1 MANLTQIL
9 KATDILKQSYGSQIK
24 IGSASGNSG
33 PRAASDL
40 LVQNYSKERNSGI
53 YTGQPSYSG
62 LDMYKN
68 DLISSPVN
76 SHLQK

>member
-24 IGSASGNSG
+24 VGSASGNSG

-40 LVQNYSKERNSGI
+40 LV
-53 YTGQPSYSG
+53 
-62 LDMYKN
+62 
-68 DLISSPVN
+68 
-76 SHLQK
+76 